1 MGKGGG
7 GMGLF
12 YMGGFM
18 VRSCQG
24 DSLTNA
30 CSSSQNTV
38 NLKVLRNYSGICTCR
53 LSLNQSTEPWKNL
66 HLRLAVMRFQ
76 RSYHVHLPLC

>member
-1 MGKGGG
+1 MGVGVGV
-7 GMGLF
+7 GLF

-30 CSSSQNTV
+30 FSSNQNTV
-38 NLKVLRNYSGICTCR
+38 NLKVLPNYSGIYTCR
-53 LSLNQSTEPWKNL
+53 LSLYQSIELWKNL
-66 HLRLAVMRFQ
+66 HLRLTVMRFQ